1 MEYNHIMS
9 KSDQSNGTNELRKYH
24 IQLNRDGAN
33 VKPRTK
39 SKLTQAV
46 VPVDKTSKIMLDKD
60 QQ

>member
-1 MEYNHIMS
+1 MEYNHIMN

-24 IQLNRDGAN
+24 IQPNRDESN

-39 SKLTQAV
+39 SRLTQAV
-46 VPVDKTSKIMLDKD
+46 VSIDKTSKIRLEED